1 MTLRFF
7 YKTKESEPIL
17 EIIKYVFLMWY
28 VWFQSRNVYTYTA
41 AMSQK
46 AILKE
51 HNYKI
56 VRGGFIWIRDTLI
69 LSYSTLT
76 VDNTLP
82 CIL

>member
-1 MTLRFF
+1 
-7 YKTKESEPIL
+7 
-17 EIIKYVFLMWY
+17 
-28 VWFQSRNVYTYTA
+28 
-41 AMSQK
+41 MSQK

-82 CIL
+82 CILYSNRLAQPQAPYSILTVDNTLPCIL